1 MNQTRTMAALALAV
15 IFLLLITGS
24 MYSVDERQ
32 KAIVIRLGEIIRADD
47 PPGLHFKMPF
57 AFMGYDTV
65 RFFDSRILT
74 MDAEP
79 QPFLTLEKK
88 NVVVDSYV
96 KWRIINVR
104 QYYLSLGG
112 DELRAR
118 DRLSQVINSGLRDE
132 FGKRNVQDVIS
143 GDRGKIME
151 ILSENADKS
160 AAEFGIEVV
169 DVRIQRVD
177 FPTDISHSVF
187 NRMKAERARVANEL
201 RAQGAEIAEKIRA
214 GADREREVLLA
225 EAYRDAERLRGDG
238 DARASAIYANAFR
251 ADPEFYALYRS
262 LNAYKESFAGK
273 DDIMVLD
280 PSAAFFKYFKSP
292 GR

>member
-1 MNQTRTMAALALAV
+1 MNQSRMMATLGLAL
-15 IFLLLITGS
+15 IILLLASGS

-32 KAIVIRLGEIIRADD
+32 KAIVIRLGEVIRSDD
-47 PPGLHFKMPF
+47 KPGLHFKMPF

-96 KWRIINVR
+96 KWRIINVL

-118 DRLSQVINSGLRDE
+118 DRLSQVINSRMRDE

-143 GDRGKIME
+143 GDRRKVME

-201 RAQGAEIAEKIRA
+201 RAQGGEIAEKIRA

-280 PSAAFFKYFKSP
+280 PSASFFKYFKNP

>member
-1 MNQTRTMAALALAV
+1 MNQSRMMAALGLAV
-15 IFLLLITGS
+15 IILLLVSGS

-32 KAIVIRLGEIIRADD
+32 KVIVIRLGEVIRSDD
-47 PPGLHFKMPF
+47 KPGLHFKMPF
-57 AFMGYDTV
+57 AFMGYDSV

-96 KWRIINVR
+96 KWRIINVL

-118 DRLSQVINSGLRDE
+118 DRLSQVINSRMRDE

-143 GDRGKIME
+143 GDRRKVME

-201 RAQGAEIAEKIRA
+201 RAQGGEIAEKIRA

-280 PSAAFFKYFKSP
+280 PSASFFKYFKNP